1 MSEIIPEQQ
10 TSEHEVKRSFW
21 AELAHRRVPQ
31 VLGLYMAGS
40 WTFMEFFESIIGR
53 HNLSTYWADIALL
66 IIGLMLPTVILL
78 AYRHG
83 APGAQ
88 SWSKVE
94 KIGIP
99 VNLIA
104 VFAIVYLNFA
114 GKDLGDRVEMIEG
127 ISPDGSTV
135 KVVRPKEDYR
145 KRLMIGYFK
154 LRSKSLDQSMSY
166 GISHALAIDLEQ
178 SPYTTTFDPLDFSRP
193 LIESDFT
200 DFQVPLPLMLKIS
213 RDNRIKF
220 YVTGELSETPNNEYV
235 IEAEIYDVVDGKRL
249 IELKTA
255 PHADIFSAV
264 DELTP
269 RIKQAV
275 NLPDFIINES
285 PDLPIEEQIT
295 ANLEAYQYYIN
306 GLRQYVLL
314 SQQNNGEQLLNQA
327 VEQDKTFALALAQLA
342 IRLLNGNRITEGLG
356 VLKRAEKHDYR
367 LNVNSKF
374 YLVTVGHLY
383 NGQLAKAYAT
393 LEQWITLYPESLDAW
408 RLKAGIHQ
416 NLNQRLE
423 AIAAYDKLL
432 ELDPYAINYY
442 INKGDLL
449 FRLGRLDD
457 AIASYNAFAEKNP
470 SNAEIHIRLGD
481 IHRRQGN
488 FELSNKQY
496 MQAQVLEINSLEA
509 DRKLLENIK
518 RQGDFAEAERGYLQ
532 LFDEANSEITEY
544 EISLQLR
551 DLYRET
557 GQISTALIWFDK
569 SYELLESYAT
579 EYEVIVRKMIS
590 SSEYVDM
597 GFTERGK
604 ALLET
609 GHNALSRYDNDIFK
623 ANLFVSQTMFDVFS
637 GTSSD
642 PFPTIDAVQ
651 KDIQRYIGNG
661 SDHILNMIRATAH
674 YMFGNYTETITLL
687 TAYKNNHPNQQADF
701 QERGLW
707 LMLADSLRKTDQLNK
722 AIEIYEKVLVDYPAH
737 PMTHYALAKAYVDM
751 GDATAAEVALR
762 VALKGWSNADEQFK
776 EKIEAENLLKLVTA
790 ENS

>member
-1 MSEIIPEQQ
+1 MSEISPEQKTPQ
-10 TSEHEVKRSFW
+10 YEVKRSFW
-21 AELAHRRVPQ
+21 AELGHRRVPQ

-83 APGAQ
+83 APGTQ

-104 VFAIVYLNFA
+104 VLAIVYLNFA
-114 GKDLGDRVEMIEG
+114 GKDLGDRVELIEG
-127 ISPDGSTV
+127 ISPDGSAV
-135 KVVRPKEDYR
+135 KVFRPKEDYR

-220 YVTGELSETPNNEYV
+220 YVTGELSESPKNEYV
-235 IEAEIYDVVDGKRL
+235 IEAEIYDVVDGKKL
-249 IELKTA
+249 TELKTA
-255 PHADIFSAV
+255 PHPDIFSAV

-275 NLPDFIINES
+275 NLPDFIISES
-285 PDLPIEEQIT
+285 PDLPIEEQVT
-295 ANLEAYQYYIN
+295 ANLEAYQHYIN

-327 VEQDKTFALALAQLA
+327 VERDKTFALALSRLA
-342 IRLLNGNRITEGLG
+342 IRLLNSNRITEGLE
-356 VLKRAEKHDYR
+356 VLKRAEKHNYR

-383 NGQLAKAYAT
+383 SGQLSKAYAT
-393 LEQWITLYPESLDAW
+393 LEQWIALYPDSLDAW
-408 RLKAGIHQ
+408 RLKAGIHR

-442 INKGDLL
+442 IDKGEIL

-457 AIASYNAFAEKNP
+457 AIESYNAFAEKNS

-488 FELSNKQY
+488 FELSNREY
-496 MQAQVLEINSLEA
+496 MQAQILEINSLEA
-509 DRKLLENIK
+509 DRRLLENIK

-532 LFDEANSEITEY
+532 LLDEANSGITEY
-544 EISLQLR
+544 EISIQLR
-551 DLYRET
+551 NLYRET
-557 GQISTALIWFDK
+557 GQISASLSWFDK
-569 SYELLESYAT
+569 SHELLASYAT
-579 EYEVIVRKMIS
+579 EYQVITRKMFDS
-590 SSEYVDM
+590 WEYADM
-597 GFTERGK
+597 GVIEQGK

-609 GHNALSRYDNDIFK
+609 GHSALSRYDNDIFK
-623 ANLFVSQTMFDVFS
+623 ANLYVSQTMFDVFS

-651 KDIQRYIGNG
+651 KDIQRYVGNG
-661 SDHILNMIRATAH
+661 SDHVLNMIRAIAH
-674 YMFGNYTETITLL
+674 YMSGNYLQTIALL
-687 TAYKNNHPNQQADF
+687 SEYKNNYPNQQGDF

-707 LMLADSLRKTDQLNK
+707 LMLADSLRETDQLDE

-737 PMTHYALAKAYVDM
+737 PMTHYALAKTYVDM
-751 GDATAAEVALR
+751 GDSSAAEAALR
-762 VALKGWSNADEQFK
+762 VALKGWRNADEQFK
-776 EKIEAENLLKLVTA
+776 EKIEAENLLELVTA